1 MTHHRFPVGGLH
13 CTARRPSVSAA
24 WRQSTACA
32 KGLSKFPQMEG
43 GREGGM
49 LRHPSPAS
57 HRSPVAMH
65 DEVQHGEEG
74 QSRYNVTLLLEQFDH
89 LLNKKFA
96 KMQGSLS
103 RNGGIDALWRKMS
116 KLKNYNR
123 PCISPE
129 SYVHER
135 RREER
140 SRRGIRGRRRE
151 GRRALGLC
159 NSDYNDDGLN
169 RWRKGGV

>member
-1 MTHHRFPVGGLH
+1 
-13 CTARRPSVSAA
+13 
-24 WRQSTACA
+24 
-32 KGLSKFPQMEG
+32 
-43 GREGGM
+43 M

-74 QSRYNVTLLLEQFDH
+74 QSRYNVTLLLEQVDH

-103 RNGGIDALWRKMS
+103 RNGGFDALWRKMS

-140 SRRGIRGRRRE
+140 DRGVAFVDDGGGGTE
-151 GRRALGLC
+151 GALGLC